1 MLLSF
6 PTTSGCAPSPLRGEG
21 GVRGAAVPPALALR
35 MPPQQN
41 AHRTTEPLTRL
52 AKAPL
57 RGTKRADLSPQGR
70 GVRNIGDYPC
80 VC

>member
-21 GVRGAAVPPALALR
+21 GVRGAAVARALALR
-35 MPPQQN
+35 MPPQPS
-41 AHRTTEPLTRL
+41 ARCTTEPLTRL
-52 AKAPL
+52 ARAPL
-57 RGTKRADLSPQGR
+57 RGTERADLSPEGR
-70 GVRNIGDYPC
+70 GERKSGAYSC